1 MKIVNK
7 STKKIDSIGIITGR
21 PLYTD
26 DLVINNN
33 SLIVKLLRSPHAYA
47 RIADIDTSIAKKIPG
62 VEAIFTYHDV
72 PNTMFTLAGQ
82 SYPELSLYDKK
93 ILDEY
98 VRYVGDP
105 VAIIAAIDEKTAEKA
120 MKLIK
125 VKYEVLSLVLESVT
139 D

>member
-7 STKKIDSIGIITGR
+7 STKKIDGVGIITGR

-47 RIADIDTSIAKKIPG
+47 RIADIDTSIAKKVPG

-82 SYPELSLYDKK
+82 SLTIS
-93 ILDEY
+93 I
-98 VRYVGDP
+98 
-105 VAIIAAIDEKTAEKA
+105 
-120 MKLIK
+120 
-125 VKYEVLSLVLESVT
+125 
-139 D
+139 